1 MFPDIIREDIF
12 RLETRR
18 LWLRW
23 PVLADAGDVAG
34 FLGSGGTP
42 ETASGDPFAAPPA
55 VDRETIDTRKALP
68 TLRHDALAEVGNNV
82 AILTDWRVGNA
93 SGMSLSLI
101 LTGRGTDRRGIGA
114 VSLSPVRGRIDQCGL
129 RLQAWLDPGAAGQG
143 LGTEA
148 VQAIV
153 DIAFMLTATPLVAAS
168 SRVLDPG
175 FRRVLEKCGFT
186 SCGTG
191 LDPAPDGRGL
201 AASDRFRLDRKAWSS
216 LKNWRVPDIRRDVSP
231 AAVSTAC

>member
-23 PVLADAGDVAG
+23 PIMADASDAAG
-34 FLGSGGTP
+34 FLGSDSTP
-42 ETASGDPFAAPPA
+42 ESVSGDPLTAAQI
-55 VDRETIDTRKALP
+55 E
-68 TLRHDALAEVGNNV
+68 AEVAV
-82 AILTDWRVGNA
+82 ASSILADWRAGNA
-93 SGMSLSLI
+93 AGTHLSLV
-101 LTGRGTDRRGIGA
+101 LTGRGPDRRSIGA
-114 VSLSPVRGRIDQCGL
+114 IGLAPLRDSIDQCGL
-129 RLQAWLDPGAAGQG
+129 RLRAWLEPKAAGQG

-148 VQAIV
+148 VQAMV
-153 DIAFMLTATPLVAAS
+153 DIAFMLTATPLVSAS

-191 LDPAPDGRGL
+191 LDPSPDGRGL

-216 LKNWRVPDIRRDVSP
+216 LKNWRVPGIVRDRSTTAVP
-231 AAVSTAC
+231 AACC

>member
-23 PVLADAGDVAG
+23 PILADAAEAVG
-34 FLGSGGTP
+34 FLGSDDMP
-42 ETASGDPFAAPPA
+42 ESSSGDPYAATQNAAAAA
-55 VDRETIDTRKALP
+55 VAKA
-68 TLRHDALAEVGNNV
+68 AAVLA
-82 AILTDWRVGNA
+82 DWRADNA
-93 SGMSLSLI
+93 AGTHLSLV
-101 LTGRGTDRRGIGA
+101 LTGRGADRRSIGA
-114 VSLSPVRGRIDQCGL
+114 ICVAPLRDSMDRCGL
-129 RLQAWLDPGAAGQG
+129 LLRTSLDAGVAGQG

-148 VQAIV
+148 VQAMV

-186 SCGTG
+186 ACGTG
-191 LDPAPDGRGL
+191 LDPSPDGRGL

-216 LKNWRVPDIRRDVSP
+216 LKNWRVPGIVRDRSSNALP
-231 AAVSTAC
+231 AARC

>member
-12 RLETRR
+12 RLETQR

-23 PVLADAGDVAG
+23 PVLADAVDAAG
-34 FLGSGGTP
+34 FLGSDSTP
-42 ETASGDPFAAPPA
+42 ESTSGDPFGAKP
-55 VDRETIDTRKALP
+55 VS
-68 TLRHDALAEVGNNV
+68 AEVPAAA
-82 AILTDWRVGNA
+82 AILASWRAGNA
-93 SGMSLSLI
+93 AGTDLSLI
-101 LTGRGTDRRGIGA
+101 LTGRGADRRGIGA
-114 VSLSPVRGRIDQCGL
+114 VSLAPVRGSIDQCGL
-129 RLQAWLDPGAAGQG
+129 RLRAWLDSRATGQG
-143 LGTEA
+143 FGTEA
-148 VQAIV
+148 VQAMV

-201 AASDRFRLDRKAWSS
+201 AASDRFRLDRKAWGS
-216 LKNWRVPDIRRDVSP
+216 LKNWRVPGIVRDQAPATLP
-231 AAVSTAC
+231 AACC

>member
-23 PVLADAGDVAG
+23 PATADARDAAG
-34 FLGSGGTP
+34 FLGSDSTP
-42 ETASGDPFAAPPA
+42 ESASGDPFA
-55 VDRETIDTRKALP
+55 DRLTSADVWKSE
-68 TLRHDALAEVGNNV
+68 
-82 AILTDWRVGNA
+82 AILTEWRAGNA
-93 SGMSLSLI
+93 AGSDLSLV
-101 LTGRGTDRRGIGA
+101 LTGRGVDRRGIGA
-114 VSLSPVRGRIDQCGL
+114 VSLAPVRGSIDQCGL
-129 RLQAWLDPGAAGQG
+129 RLRAWLEPKAAGQG

-148 VQAIV
+148 VQAMV
-153 DIAFMLTATPLVAAS
+153 DIAFMLTAAPLVAAS

-201 AASDRFRLDRKAWSS
+201 AASDRFRLDRKAWGS
-216 LKNWRVPDIRRDVSP
+216 LKNWRVPDIVRDEVPTAAP
-231 AAVSTAC
+231 AACC

>member
-23 PVLADAGDVAG
+23 PVLADAPEAAG
-34 FLGSGGTP
+34 FLGRDSTP
-42 ETASGDPFAAPPA
+42 ESASGDPFTASEVSRAAA
-55 VDRETIDTRKALP
+55 VLDGWRA
-68 TLRHDALAEVGNNV
+68 GNT
-82 AILTDWRVGNA
+82 AGA
-93 SGMSLSLI
+93 HLSLVM
-101 LTGRGTDRRGIGA
+101 TGRGADRRSIGA
-114 VSLSPVRGRIDQCGL
+114 IGLSPVRDSIDQCGL
-129 RLQAWLDPGAAGQG
+129 RLRAWLDPKAAGQG

-148 VQAIV
+148 VQAMV

-191 LDPAPDGRGL
+191 LDPSPDGRGL
-201 AASDRFRLDRKAWSS
+201 AASDRFRLDRKAWGS
-216 LKNWRVPDIRRDVSP
+216 LKNWRVPGILRDRSP
-231 AAVSTAC
+231 AAVPAGCC

>member
-23 PVLADAGDVAG
+23 PVLADALDAAG
-34 FLGSGGTP
+34 FLGSDDTP
-42 ETASGDPFAAPPA
+42 ESASGDPFAATKVA
-55 VDRETIDTRKALP
+55 AEVEKA
-68 TLRHDALAEVGNNV
+68 AGILAE
-82 AILTDWRVGNA
+82 WRVGNA
-93 SGMSLSLI
+93 TGTHLSLV
-101 LTGRGTDRRGIGA
+101 LTGRGSDRRSIGA
-114 VSLSPVRGRIDQCGL
+114 VGLAPVRGSLDQCGL
-129 RLQAWLDPGAAGQG
+129 RLRAWLDPQAARQG

-148 VQAIV
+148 VQAMV
-153 DIAFMLTATPLVAAS
+153 DIAFMLTETPLVAAS

-191 LDPAPDGRGL
+191 LDSSPDGRGL
-201 AASDRFRLDRKAWSS
+201 AASDRFRLDRKAWGS
-216 LKNWRVPDIRRDVSP
+216 LKNWRVPGIVRDRSP
-231 AAVSTAC
+231 IVVPATCC